1 MEKADVSRWLDDY
14 VQAWKSYDRDAIGA
28 LFSDDVS
35 YRLPPLRRAHPRP
48 RGGRLLLVR
57 GRRGGGRISR

>member
-1 MEKADVSRWLDDY
+1 MEKADVSGWLDDY
-14 VQAWKSYDRDAIGA
+14 VQALDRDAIGA

-57 GRRGGGRISR
+57 RKRGGRRSSR